1 MVNGNQDKSGS
12 TSYPAKPPAANAVVQ
27 IQGLSKTYTVNEQ
40 EAGAKAT
47 IRGIFH
53 RKKTEV
59 PAVDDISFS
68 MAPGEIVGFLGPN
81 GAGKTTTLK
90 MLSGLLYP
98 TRGSAVVLGSH
109 SLETGENISAAN
121 HAGHGPAQPAG
132 LGYRPHSFF

>member
-53 RKKTEV
+53 RKT
-59 PAVDDISFS
+59 ISHLVWRPVKSLVFS
-68 MAPGEIVGFLGPN
+68 VRTAR
-81 GAGKTTTLK
+81 AKQQ
-90 MLSGLLYP
+90 
-98 TRGSAVVLGSH
+98 R
-109 SLETGENISAAN
+109 
-121 HAGHGPAQPAG
+121 
-132 LGYRPHSFF
+132 

>member
-1 MVNGNQDKSGS
+1 MVNSNQDKSGGIS
-12 TSYPAKPPAANAVVQ
+12 RPARQSASVVW

-47 IRGIFH
+47 FRGIFH
-53 RKKTEV
+53 RKKIAV

-98 TRGSAVVLGSH
+98 TRGNATVLGYVPWKRDKAFLRQITLVMGQRNQLVWDIAPSIP
-109 SLETGENISAAN
+109 LN
-121 HAGHGPAQPAG
+121 
-132 LGYRPHSFF
+132 